1 MKLKKAIQ
9 LVSACIKSPLVMSYL
24 LRKLPARLM
33 SQTFATKYQ
42 DRNSENPKFDAAQ
55 SNPFNDY
62 CNNHNEGH
70 GIWKWSHYF
79 EIYHRHFA
87 KFVGQKVNILEIG
100 IYSGGSLGMW
110 RSYFGPNSHI
120 YGVDIEEACKC
131 YENEYTS
138 VEIGDQA
145 DRGFWRKFRQNNP
158 SIDILIDDGGH
169 HPEQQRITLE
179 EMLPY
184 LSPGGVYVCEDV
196 LAKWNDF
203 SAYATNL
210 VDELNNIGA
219 LNGLQKSVNSIH
231 FYPYCVVIEK
241 HVKPPAFFST
251 PKYGTKWQPF
261 FDKR

>member
-9 LVSACIKSPLVMSYL
+9 LGNACIKSPLAIAYL

-33 SQTFATKYQ
+33 AQEFAAKYQ
-42 DRNSENPKFDAAQ
+42 DQRSENLKIDAAP
-55 SNPFNDY
+55 SNPFKDY
-62 CNNHNEGH
+62 CINHTEGH
-70 GIWKWSHYF
+70 GIWKWHHYF
-79 EIYHRHFA
+79 DIYHRHFA

-110 RSYFGPNSHI
+110 RSYFGPKSHI
-120 YGVDIEEACKC
+120 FGVDIEEACKC

-138 VEIGDQA
+138 VFIGDQG
-145 DRGFWRKFRQNNP
+145 DRDFWSEFRKNASP
-158 SIDILIDDGGH
+158 IDILIDDGGH
-169 HPEQQRITLE
+169 HPEQQRITME

-184 LSPGGVYVCEDV
+184 LNPGGVYVCEDIHG
-196 LAKWNDF
+196 KWNDF
-203 SAYATNL
+203 AAYVTSF
-210 VDELNNIGA
+210 VDELNDIGD

-231 FYPYCVVIEK
+231 FYPYCLVIEK